1 MGVLIYDVST
11 NIIYQKISESTLDKL
26 NKVNAVIEQKI
37 TYIQNFIESFVSNS
51 QVNIILSKEFT
62 EYKDRDVNII
72 ISLIDSG
79 MRASDLINSVVVY
92 TNNGH
97 IYKAGDAAFMKT
109 ADIVN
114 SDWYHS
120 VLNSEKREKF
130 YWLGTQKRYGN
141 RANKDVQLAVASKLY
156 TFLNMENFGIVYV
169 GISPDAIYPMGIN
182 NIQFKVG
189 DAYGMLF
196 TDNFFIV

>member
-1 MGVLIYDVST
+1 MNNVKRLYVKIRRCFLSIRFKLLLSYLLVAIVSTLIMGVLIYDVST

-130 YWLGTQKRYGN
+130 YWLGTQ
-141 RANKDVQLAVASKLY
+141 
-156 TFLNMENFGIVYV
+156 
-169 GISPDAIYPMGIN
+169 
-182 NIQFKVG
+182 
-189 DAYGMLF
+189 
-196 TDNFFIV
+196 